1 MTRRSLLF
9 TPGDRPTLLWKAV
22 GAGADVVCFDLE
34 DAVAPSRK
42 DEAREAVHAVLTDP
56 EFDPDAEVSV
66 RLTNDPAADL
76 DALVHTASEDVPPS
90 DDARSPANGDDRSPA
105 NGDDRSPANGDD
117 QLRLDAVMLPKVEA
131 PKRVE
136 TVAAMCAERDLDVV
150 VLALIETAAGVLS
163 APDIADAEPTDA
175 LLFGAEDLA
184 ADLGATRT
192 TEGTEVLYAR
202 ERVVVAASAAGID
215 AIDTVYTDFEDE
227 AGLREE
233 AGFAATLGYEGKMA
247 IHPAQVPI
255 INEAYTPDPD
265 RIEWA
270 EAVLEARNAAA
281 DDDRAVFEVDG
292 EMIDAPLIAQAERV
306 IERARAAGL
315 R

>member
-90 DDARSPANGDDRSPA
+90 DDA
-105 NGDDRSPANGDD
+105 RSPANGDD